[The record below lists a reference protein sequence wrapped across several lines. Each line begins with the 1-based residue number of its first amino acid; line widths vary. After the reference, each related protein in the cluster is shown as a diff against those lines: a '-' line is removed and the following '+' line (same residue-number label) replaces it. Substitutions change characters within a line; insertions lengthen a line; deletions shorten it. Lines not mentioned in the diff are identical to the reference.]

1 MISYIYIQ
9 YYYLVFSIIIIIIII
24 IYIQYYIYIVDMIRN
39 SQSSP
44 FGRLLKVHRP
54 PGAAPQKAGTFTP
67 G

>member
-1 MISYIYIQ
+1 
-9 YYYLVFSIIIIIIII
+9 
-24 IYIQYYIYIVDMIRN
+24 MIRH